1 MFSRQEQGMKRTMG
15 YCLAYLAS
23 TFLLTGCNLVVFNP
37 KGQVATDERDLI
49 ILATGL
55 MLLVVVPVIVLMFVF
70 AYRYRATNKTA
81 RYSPRWAS
89 SHKIEA
95 VVWGVPLLIIIALGW
110 VTWKS
115 THALDPYRP
124 LDSDTPPINVQVVAT
139 DWKWLFI
146 YPDLGIA
153 SVNELA
159 LPVHT
164 PVSFTITSD
173 AAMTSF
179 FIPALGGQIYAMAGM
194 QTKLHLIA
202 NETGEFKGIAANYNG
217 PGFSDMHFST
227 LSLSPTDFQS
237 WVSKVKGAAT
247 QLDQT
252 SYAQLAKPTIKHPV
266 TYYSAVQERLFLD
279 IVDKYEGM
287 NKANKT
293 KRVPVSGVER
303 RADQHPSLLAEER

>member
-1 MFSRQEQGMKRTMG
+1 MKRTIG
-15 YCLAYLAS
+15 YCLMYIASSLLLA
-23 TFLLTGCNLVVFNP
+23 GCNLVVFNP
-37 KGQVATDERDLI
+37 KGQVAKDERDLI

-55 MLLVVVPVIVLMFVF
+55 MLLVVIPVIVMMFAF
-70 AYRYRATNKTA
+70 AYRYRATNKKA
-81 RYSPRWAS
+81 RYTPRWAS

-95 VVWGVPLLIIIALGW
+95 VVWGVPFLIICVLGW
-110 VTWKS
+110 VTWET

-124 LDSDTPPINVQVVAT
+124 LDSDVPPVNVQVVAT

-159 LPVHT
+159 IPVNT
-164 PVSFTITSD
+164 PVNFTITSD

-202 NETGEFKGIAANYNG
+202 NEVGQYRGIAANYNG
-217 PGFSDMHFST
+217 RGFSDMHFST
-227 LSLSPTDFQS
+227 LALNGADYEAWTE
-237 WVSKVKGAAT
+237 KVKSAA
-247 QLDQT
+247 QRLDQN
-252 SYAQLAKPTIKHPV
+252 SYAELAKPSVGHRI
-266 TYYSAVQERLFLD
+266 TYYSAVQDRLFLN

-287 NKANKT
+287 NKRPGAKPAQAQRDSND
-293 KRVPVSGVER
+293 KR
-303 RADQHPSLLAEER
+303 AQQQPSLLAEER

>member
-1 MFSRQEQGMKRTMG
+1 MG
-15 YCLAYLAS
+15 YCLVTITSL
-23 TFLLTGCNLVVFNP
+23 FLLTSCNLVVFNP

-55 MLLVVVPVIVLMFVF
+55 MLLVVVPVIVMMFVF
-70 AYRYRATNKTA
+70 AYRYRATNKKA

-95 VVWGVPLLIIIALGW
+95 VVWGVPLLIIIVLGW
-110 VTWKS
+110 VTWET

-124 LDSDTPPINVQVVAT
+124 PESDTPPINVQVVAT

-164 PVSFTITSD
+164 PVSFTVTSD

-202 NETGEFKGIAANYNG
+202 NETGEFRGIAANYNG

-227 LSLSPTDFQS
+227 LSLSTADFQT
-237 WVSKVKGAAT
+237 WVTKVKGAAT
-247 QLDQT
+247 SLDHST
-252 SYAQLAKPTIKHPV
+252 YAQLAKPTLKHPV

-287 NKANKT
+287 NKANK
-293 KRVPVSGVER
+293 PR
-303 RADQHPSLLAEER
+303 RSPLSDAAQRTDQHPSLLAEER

>member
-1 MFSRQEQGMKRTMG
+1 MKRAIG
-15 YCLAYLAS
+15 YCLVYIAS
-23 TFLLTGCNLVVFNP
+23 IFLLTGCNLIVFNP
-37 KGQVATDERDLI
+37 KGQVAADERDLI
-49 ILATGL
+49 ILATSL
-55 MLLVVVPVIVLMFVF
+55 MLLVVVPVIVLTFVF
-70 AYRYRATNKTA
+70 AYRYRATNKKA

-110 VTWKS
+110 VTWKT

-124 LDSDTPPINVQVVAT
+124 LDSETPPINVQVVAT

-164 PVSFTITSD
+164 PVSFTVTSD

-202 NETGEFKGIAANYNG
+202 NETGEFRGIAANYNG
-217 PGFSDMHFST
+217 PGFSDMHFAT
-227 LSLSPTDFQS
+227 LSLSPADFQA
-237 WVSKVKGAAT
+237 WVAKVKGAAT
-247 QLDQT
+247 PLDQAR
-252 SYAQLAKPTIKHPV
+252 YAQLAKPTTRHPV
-266 TYYSAVQERLFLD
+266 TYYSTVQERLFLD

-287 NKANKT
+287 NKARK
-293 KRVPVSGVER
+293 PER
-303 RADQHPSLLAEER
+303 NQTQSNGAESNGTGTRADQHPSLLAEEQ

>member
-1 MFSRQEQGMKRTMG
+1 MG
-15 YCLAYLAS
+15 IIRRCLFIGLPA
-23 TFLLTGCNLVVFNP
+23 LLLSGCNLIVFNP
-37 KGQVATDERDLI
+37 KGQVAIDERNLI
-49 ILATGL
+49 ILATAL
-55 MLLVVVPVIVLMFVF
+55 MLLVVIPVIVMMFLF

-81 RYSPRWAS
+81 DYKPRWAS

-95 VVWGVPLLIIIALGW
+95 VVWGVPLVIIIILGI
-110 VTWKS
+110 VTWIT

-124 LDSDTPPINVQVVAT
+124 LDSDVPPVNVQVVAT

-153 SVNELA
+153 TVNELA

-202 NETGEFKGIAANYNG
+202 NETGEFRGIAANYNG
-217 PGFSDMHFST
+217 EGFSDMHFST
-227 LSLSPTDFQS
+227 LSTTPADFDA
-237 WVSKVKGAAT
+237 WVAKVKASGQT
-247 QLDQT
+247 LDRPR
-252 SYAQLAKPTIKHPV
+252 YAELAKPTIGHRIEYFANV
-266 TYYSAVQERLFLD
+266 DQALFMS

-287 NKANKT
+287 NKGKPPAKGEARAEPRGVQTDAMATQDTMT
-293 KRVPVSGVER
+293 KER
-303 RADQHPSLLAEER
+303 

>member
-1 MFSRQEQGMKRTMG
+1 MKRAIG
-15 YCLAYLAS
+15 YCLAYIAS
-23 TFLLTGCNLVVFNP
+23 VFLLSGCNLVVFNP
-37 KGQVATDERDLI
+37 KGQIATDERDLI

-70 AYRYRATNKTA
+70 AYRYRATNKKA

-110 VTWKS
+110 VTWKT

-146 YPDLGIA
+146 YPDLDIA

-217 PGFSDMHFST
+217 PGFSDMHFTT

-237 WVSKVKGAAT
+237 WVNKVKGASTA
-247 QLDQT
+247 LDQT
-252 SYAQLAKPTIKHPV
+252 SYAHLAKPTIKHPV

-293 KRVPVSGVER
+293 RRAPLSGTEKRV
-303 RADQHPSLLAEER
+303 DQHPSLLAEEQ

>member
-1 MFSRQEQGMKRTMG
+1 M
-15 YCLAYLAS
+15 
-23 TFLLTGCNLVVFNP
+23 
-37 KGQVATDERDLI
+37 
-49 ILATGL
+49 
-55 MLLVVVPVIVLMFVF
+55 
-70 AYRYRATNKTA
+70 
-81 RYSPRWAS
+81 
-89 SHKIEA
+89 
-95 VVWGVPLLIIIALGW
+95 VWGVPLLIIIVLGW
-110 VTWKS
+110 VTWET

-124 LDSDTPPINVQVVAT
+124 LESDTPPINVQVVAT

-164 PVSFTITSD
+164 PVSFTVTSD

-202 NETGEFKGIAANYNG
+202 NETGEFRGIAANYNG
-217 PGFSDMHFST
+217 PGFSDMHFTT
-227 LSLSPTDFQS
+227 LSLSTADFQT
-237 WVSKVKGAAT
+237 WVTKVKGAAT
-247 QLDQT
+247 SLDHS
-252 SYAQLAKPTIKHPV
+252 SYAQLAKPTLKHPV

-287 NKANKT
+287 NKANK
-293 KRVPVSGVER
+293 PR
-303 RADQHPSLLAEER
+303 RSPLSDAAQRTDQHPSLLAEER

>member
-1 MFSRQEQGMKRTMG
+1 MRTQIFFRLLPASAL
-15 YCLAYLAS
+15 CLLLA
-23 TFLLTGCNLVVFNP
+23 GCNLIVFNP
-37 KGQVATDERDLI
+37 KGHVAEQERDLI

-55 MLLVVVPVIVLMFVF
+55 MLLVVIPVIVMTFLF
-70 AYRYRATNKTA
+70 AYRYRATNKKA
-81 RYSPRWAS
+81 IYKPSWAS

-95 VVWGVPLLIIIALGW
+95 VVWGFPLVIVLILGI
-110 VTWKS
+110 VTWKT
-115 THALDPYRP
+115 THLLDPYRP
-124 LDSDTPPINVQVVAT
+124 LDSDVAPLNVQVIAT

-159 LPVHT
+159 IPVHT
-164 PVSFTITSD
+164 PISFTVTSD

-202 NETGEFKGIAANYNG
+202 NETGQFRGIAANYNG

-227 LSLSPTDFQS
+227 LSSTPQQFEQ
-237 WVSKVKGAAT
+237 WVENVRAAPAN
-247 QLDQT
+247 LDRAA
-252 SYAQLAKPTIKHPV
+252 YDALAKPTMRHPV
-266 TYYSAVQERLFLD
+266 THYSSVDAALFQN

-287 NKANKT
+287 NKAKP
-293 KRVPVSGVER
+293 KRE
-303 RADQHPSLLAEER
+303 AEQALTLDPPRSEFAGEAK

>member
-1 MFSRQEQGMKRTMG
+1 M
-15 YCLAYLAS
+15 AS
-23 TFLLTGCNLVVFNP
+23 SALLLSGCNLIVFNP
-37 KGQVATDERDLI
+37 KGQVAMDERNLI

-55 MLLVVVPVIVLMFVF
+55 MLIVVIPVIVMMFLF

-81 RYSPRWAS
+81 PYKPRWAS

-95 VVWGVPLLIIIALGW
+95 VVWGVPLIIVIILGV
-110 VTWKS
+110 VTWIT

-124 LDSDTPPINVQVVAT
+124 LDSEVPPVNVQVVAT

-153 SVNELA
+153 TVNELA

-194 QTKLHLIA
+194 QTRLHLIA
-202 NETGEFKGIAANYNG
+202 NETGEFRGIAANYNG

-227 LSLSPTDFQS
+227 LSTTAAEFDA
-237 WVSKVKGAAT
+237 WVAKVRSAPQA
-247 QLDQT
+247 LDRQR
-252 SYAQLAKPTIKHPV
+252 YDELAKPTIAHRI
-266 TYYSAVQERLFLD
+266 TYYSRVDQGLFMS

-287 NKANKT
+287 NKGKPAEKNQAALRDPGTATAQDTMAK
-293 KRVPVSGVER
+293 ER
-303 RADQHPSLLAEER
+303 

>member
-1 MFSRQEQGMKRTMG
+1 MKRTLPH
-15 YCLAYLAS
+15 CLMYIAAS
-23 TFLLTGCNLVVFNP
+23 CLMSGCNLIVFNP
-37 KGQVATDERDLI
+37 KGQVAIDERNLI

-55 MLLVVVPVIVLMFVF
+55 MLLVVIPVIVMMFVF

-95 VVWGVPLLIIIALGW
+95 VVWGVPFLIVVALSW
-110 VTWKS
+110 VTWET

-124 LDSDTPPINVQVVAT
+124 LDSDTPAMNVQVVAT

-202 NETGEFKGIAANYNG
+202 NEIGQFRGIAANYNG
-217 PGFSDMHFST
+217 PGFSDMHFGTFSMT
-227 LSLSPTDFQS
+227 PADFES
-237 WVSKVKGAAT
+237 WVAKVRGAPQ
-247 QLDQT
+247 QLDQA
-252 SYAQLAKPTIKHPV
+252 SYTELAKPSIAHRV
-266 TYYSAVQERLFLD
+266 TYYSKVQQRLFLD

-287 NKANKT
+287 NKGNRPKHEQAQ
-293 KRVPVSGVER
+293 VPVPSARSDTHSGLLVEE
-303 RADQHPSLLAEER
+303 H

>member
-1 MFSRQEQGMKRTMG
+1 MG
-15 YCLAYLAS
+15 TVRRCLCIGLSA
-23 TFLLTGCNLVVFNP
+23 LLLSGCNLIVFNP
-37 KGQVATDERDLI
+37 KGQVAIDERNLI

-55 MLLVVVPVIVLMFVF
+55 MLLVVIPVIVMMFLF
-70 AYRYRATNKTA
+70 AYRYRATNKSA
-81 RYSPRWAS
+81 DYKPRWAS

-95 VVWGVPLLIIIALGW
+95 VVWGVPLVIIIILGIVTW
-110 VTWKS
+110 VT

-124 LDSDTPPINVQVVAT
+124 LDSDVPPVNVQVVAT

-153 SVNELA
+153 TVNELA

-194 QTKLHLIA
+194 QTRLHLIA
-202 NETGEFKGIAANYNG
+202 NETGEFRGIAANYNG
-217 PGFSDMHFST
+217 QGFSDMHFST
-227 LSLSPTDFQS
+227 LSTTRADFDA
-237 WVSKVKGAAT
+237 WVSKVKAAP
-247 QLDQT
+247 QKLDRT
-252 SYAQLAKPTIKHPV
+252 AYDALAKPTIGHRIE
-266 TYYSAVQERLFLD
+266 YYSNVYQGLFMA

-287 NKANKT
+287 NKGKAAENREAKAQPT
-293 KRVPVSGVER
+293 ETGTGAMTTEDTMAKER
-303 RADQHPSLLAEER
+303 

>member
-1 MFSRQEQGMKRTMG
+1 MNRMLG
-15 YCLAYLAS
+15 YCLVSL
-23 TFLLTGCNLVVFNP
+23 TGMFLLTGCNLVVFNP
-37 KGQVATDERDLI
+37 KGQIATDERDLI

-55 MLLVVVPVIVLMFVF
+55 MLLVVVPVIVLTFVF

-110 VTWKS
+110 VTWVT

-194 QTKLHLIA
+194 QTRLHLIA
-202 NETGEFKGIAANYNG
+202 DETGVFRGIAANYNG
-217 PGFSDMHFST
+217 PGFSDMHFAT
-227 LSLSPTDFQS
+227 LSLRPADFQA
-237 WVSKVKGAAT
+237 WVEKVKGAARP
-247 QLDQT
+247 LDPN
-252 SYAQLAKPTIKHPV
+252 SYAQLAKPSTRHPV

-287 NKANKT
+287 NKAD
-293 KRVPVSGVER
+293 KRRGQTQLNDAGKRSDHYLVKE
-303 RADQHPSLLAEER
+303 Q

>member
-1 MFSRQEQGMKRTMG
+1 MKRTIS
-15 YCLAYLAS
+15 YCLVYLATS
-23 TFLLTGCNLVVFNP
+23 VLLAGCNLVVFNP
-37 KGQVATDERDLI
+37 KGDVARDERDLI

-55 MLLVVVPVIVLMFVF
+55 MLLVVIPVIVMTFLF
-70 AYRYRATNKTA
+70 AYRYRATNKKA

-95 VVWGVPLLIIIALGW
+95 VVWGVPFLIICVLGW
-110 VTWKS
+110 VTWET

-124 LDSDTPPINVQVVAT
+124 LDSDVPHLNVQVVAT

-159 LPVHT
+159 IPVNT
-164 PVSFTITSD
+164 PVSFTVTSD

-202 NETGEFKGIAANYNG
+202 NEIGQYRGIAANYNG
-217 PGFSDMHFST
+217 RGFPTCTSAPWHSAALITRRGSTKSKRRPGNLIKPVMPSWPSLQWRTRSLITRLCRSDCFST
-227 LSLSPTDFQS
+227 SS
-237 WVSKVKGAAT
+237 
-247 QLDQT
+247 T
-252 SYAQLAKPTIKHPV
+252 S
-266 TYYSAVQERLFLD
+266 
-279 IVDKYEGM
+279 
-287 NKANKT
+287 T
-293 KRVPVSGVER
+293 KE
-303 RADQHPSLLAEER
+303 

>member
-1 MFSRQEQGMKRTMG
+1 MKRTIA
-15 YCLAYLAS
+15 YCLASLAS
-23 TFLLTGCNLVVFNP
+23 LFLLTGCNLVVFNP

-70 AYRYRATNKTA
+70 AYRYRATNKNA

-110 VTWKS
+110 VTWET

-202 NETGEFKGIAANYNG
+202 NETGEFRGIAANYNG
-217 PGFSDMHFST
+217 PGFSDMHFAA
-227 LSLSPTDFQS
+227 LSLSPTDFQT
-237 WVSKVKGAAT
+237 WVTKVKGASKP
-247 QLDQT
+247 LDHT

-293 KRVPVSGVER
+293 RRAPVSSAQK
-303 RADQHPSLLAEER
+303 RADQHPSLLAEEQ

>member
-1 MFSRQEQGMKRTMG
+1 MKRTIG
-15 YCLAYLAS
+15 YSLFYLATS
-23 TFLLTGCNLVVFNP
+23 VLLAGCNLVVFNP
-37 KGQVATDERDLI
+37 KGDVARDERDLI

-55 MLLVVVPVIVLMFVF
+55 MLLVVIPVIVMTFVF
-70 AYRYRATNKTA
+70 AYRYRATNKKA

-95 VVWGVPLLIIIALGW
+95 VVWGVPFLIICVLGW
-110 VTWKS
+110 VTWET

-124 LDSDTPPINVQVVAT
+124 LNSDTPPINVQVVAT

-159 LPVHT
+159 MPVNT
-164 PVSFTITSD
+164 PVNFTITSD

-202 NETGEFKGIAANYNG
+202 NQIGQYRGIAANYNG
-217 PGFSDMHFST
+217 RGFSDMHFST
-227 LSLSPTDFQS
+227 QVLSAADYET
-237 WVSKVKGAAT
+237 WVNKVKSAPS
-247 QLDQT
+247 QLDQA
-252 SYAQLAKPTIKHPV
+252 SYTELAKPSVAHKI
-266 TYYSAVQERLFLD
+266 TYYSAVKERLFLD

-287 NKANKT
+287 NESPRKKDTQVQRN
-293 KRVPVSGVER
+293 SHDER
-303 RADQHPSLLAEER
+303 ATQQPSLLAEER

>member
-1 MFSRQEQGMKRTMG
+1 MKRTIS
-15 YCLAYLAS
+15 YCLVYLATS
-23 TFLLTGCNLVVFNP
+23 VLLAGCNLVVFNP
-37 KGQVATDERDLI
+37 KGAVARDERDLI

-55 MLLVVVPVIVLMFVF
+55 MLLVVVPVIVMTFVF
-70 AYRYRATNKTA
+70 AYRYRATNKKA

-95 VVWGVPLLIIIALGW
+95 VVWGVPFLIICVLGW
-110 VTWKS
+110 VTWET

-124 LDSDTPPINVQVVAT
+124 LDSDVPPVNVQVVAT

-159 LPVHT
+159 IPVNT
-164 PVSFTITSD
+164 PVSFTVTSD

-202 NETGEFKGIAANYNG
+202 NEIGQYRGIAANYNG
-217 PGFSDMHFST
+217 HGFSDMHFST
-227 LSLSPTDFQS
+227 LALSGADYEA
-237 WVSKVKGAAT
+237 WVNKVKAAPR
-247 QLDQT
+247 QLDQA
-252 SYAQLAKPTIKHPV
+252 SYTELAKPSIRHEI

-287 NKANKT
+287 NKAPRKKETQVQRNSDDA
-293 KRVPVSGVER
+293 RVK
-303 RADQHPSLLAEER
+303 QQPSLLAEER

>member
-1 MFSRQEQGMKRTMG
+1 MNRMLG
-15 YCLAYLAS
+15 YCLVSL
-23 TFLLTGCNLVVFNP
+23 TGMFLLTGCNLVVFNP
-37 KGQVATDERDLI
+37 KGQIATDERDLI

-55 MLLVVVPVIVLMFVF
+55 MLLVVVPVIVLTFVF

-89 SHKIEA
+89 SHTIEA

-110 VTWKS
+110 VTWVT

-202 NETGEFKGIAANYNG
+202 DETGVFRGIAANYNG
-217 PGFSDMHFST
+217 PGFSDMHFAT
-227 LSLSPTDFQS
+227 LSLRPADFQA
-237 WVSKVKGAAT
+237 WVNKVKGAARP
-247 QLDQT
+247 LDQN
-252 SYAQLAKPTIKHPV
+252 SYAQLAKPSTRHPV

-287 NKANKT
+287 NKAD
-293 KRVPVSGVER
+293 KRRGQTQLNDAGKRS
-303 RADQHPSLLAEER
+303 DHYLAKEQ

>member
-1 MFSRQEQGMKRTMG
+1 MRTIKH
-15 YCLAYLAS
+15 CLMALSVALMVS
-23 TFLLTGCNLVVFNP
+23 GCNLVVFNP
-37 KGQVATDERDLI
+37 KGQIATDERNLI

-55 MLLVVVPVIVLMFVF
+55 MLLVVIPVIIMTFVF

-95 VVWGVPLLIIIALGW
+95 VVWGVPLLIIIILGW
-110 VTWKS
+110 VTWVT
-115 THALDPYRP
+115 THALDPYKP
-124 LDSDTPPINVQVVAT
+124 LESEIPPVNVQVIAM

-159 LPVHT
+159 MPVHT
-164 PVSFTITSD
+164 PVAFTVTSD

-202 NETGEFKGIAANYNG
+202 NEAGEYRGIAANYNG

-227 LSLSPTDFQS
+227 LATSQADFDS
-237 WVSKVKGAAT
+237 WVARVKAT
-247 QLDQT
+247 SRPLDHPA
-252 SYAQLAKPTIKHPV
+252 YRALAEPTIGHEI
-266 TYYSAVQERLFLD
+266 THYSAVDPALFKN

-287 NKANKT
+287 NKA
-293 KRVPVSGVER
+293 KRTVQNPALAPASADEAANQSSMSQER
-303 RADQHPSLLAEER
+303 

>member
-1 MFSRQEQGMKRTMG
+1 MKRAIG
-15 YCLAYLAS
+15 YCLLYIAS
-23 TFLLTGCNLVVFNP
+23 ISLLTGCNLIVLNP
-37 KGQVATDERDLI
+37 KGQIAAVERDLI
-49 ILATGL
+49 ILAIGL
-55 MLLVVVPVIVLMFVF
+55 MLLVVIPVIILTFVF
-70 AYRYRATNKTA
+70 AYRYRATNKKA

-95 VVWGVPLLIIIALGW
+95 VVWGFPLLIIIALGW
-110 VTWKS
+110 VTWKT
-115 THALDPYRP
+115 THSLDPYRP
-124 LDSDTPPINVQVVAT
+124 LDSETPPINVQVVAT

-164 PVSFTITSD
+164 PVSFTVTSD

-202 NETGEFKGIAANYNG
+202 NETGEFRGIAANYNG
-217 PGFSDMHFST
+217 PGFSDMHFAT
-227 LSLSPTDFQS
+227 LSLSSADFQA
-237 WVSKVKGAAT
+237 WVAKVKGAAAP
-247 QLDQT
+247 LDHAH
-252 SYAQLAKPTIKHPV
+252 YAQLAKPTTRHPV

-293 KRVPVSGVER
+293 RRAPLSGTEKRV
-303 RADQHPSLLAEER
+303 DQHPSLLVEEQ

>member
-1 MFSRQEQGMKRTMG
+1 MKRAMG
-15 YCLAYLAS
+15 YCLVS
-23 TFLLTGCNLVVFNP
+23 TANLFLLTGCNLVVFNP

-55 MLLVVVPVIVLMFVF
+55 MLLVVVPVIVLTFVF
-70 AYRYRATNKTA
+70 AYRYRATNKKA

-89 SHKIEA
+89 SYPIEA

-110 VTWKS
+110 VTWET

-124 LDSDTPPINVQVVAT
+124 LESETPPINVQVVAT

-202 NETGEFKGIAANYNG
+202 NETGEFRGIAANYNG
-217 PGFSDMHFST
+217 AGFSDMHFAT
-227 LSLSPTDFQS
+227 LSLSPADFKT
-237 WVSKVKGAAT
+237 WVTKVKGAAT
-247 QLDQT
+247 PLDQAR
-252 SYAQLAKPTIKHPV
+252 YAQLAKPTIRHPV
-266 TYYSAVQERLFLD
+266 TYYSTVQERLFLD
-279 IVDKYEGM
+279 IVDQYEGM
-287 NKANKT
+287 NKARKP
-293 KRVPVSGVER
+293 KRDQAPLNGAQSSVTGTR
-303 RADQHPSLLAEER
+303 TDQHPSLLAEEQ

>member
-1 MFSRQEQGMKRTMG
+1 MQVMKRSSG
-15 YCLAYLAS
+15 QGLAYIAAAVLS
-23 TFLLTGCNLVVFNP
+23 GCNLIVFNP
-37 KGQVATDERDLI
+37 KGQVAIEERNLI

-55 MLLVVVPVIVLMFVF
+55 MLLVVIPVIVMTFVF
-70 AYRYRATNKTA
+70 AYRYRATNKKA

-95 VVWGVPLLIIIALGW
+95 VVWGVPFLIIVVLGW
-110 VTWKS
+110 VTWES

-124 LDSDTPPINVQVVAT
+124 LESDTPPINVQVVAT

-153 SVNELA
+153 TVNELA

-164 PVSFTITSD
+164 PASFTVTSD
-173 AAMTSF
+173 ATMTSF

-202 NETGEFKGIAANYNG
+202 NETGQFRGIAANYNG

-227 LSLSPTDFQS
+227 FSLTPADFEG
-237 WVSKVKGAAT
+237 WVEKVKT
-247 QLDQT
+247 SRQQLDLA
-252 SYAQLAKPTIKHPV
+252 SYAELAKPTIAHRV
-266 TYYSAVQERLFLD
+266 TYYSSVQDRLFLN

-287 NKANKT
+287 NKRNGA
-293 KRVPVSGVER
+293 KREQVRNQRPS
-303 RADQHPSLLAEER
+303 DPSNTQPSLLAEER

>member
-1 MFSRQEQGMKRTMG
+1 MKRAMG
-15 YCLAYLAS
+15 YCLVTITSL
-23 TFLLTGCNLVVFNP
+23 FLLTSCNLVVLNP

-55 MLLVVVPVIVLMFVF
+55 MLLVVVPVIVMMFVF
-70 AYRYRATNKTA
+70 AYRYRATNKKA

-95 VVWGVPLLIIIALGW
+95 VVWGVPLLIIIVLGW
-110 VTWKS
+110 VTWET

-124 LDSDTPPINVQVVAT
+124 LESDTPPINVQVVAT

-164 PVSFTITSD
+164 PVSFTVTSD

-202 NETGEFKGIAANYNG
+202 NETGEFRGIAANYNG
-217 PGFSDMHFST
+217 PGFSDMHFTT
-227 LSLSPTDFQS
+227 LSLSTADFQT
-237 WVSKVKGAAT
+237 WVTKVKGAAT
-247 QLDQT
+247 SLDHST
-252 SYAQLAKPTIKHPV
+252 YAQLAKPTLKHPV

-287 NKANKT
+287 NKANK
-293 KRVPVSGVER
+293 PR
-303 RADQHPSLLAEER
+303 RSPLSDPAQRTDQHPSLLAEER

>member
-1 MFSRQEQGMKRTMG
+1 MKRIISH
-15 YCLAYLAS
+15 CLVWLAGS
-23 TFLLTGCNLVVFNP
+23 VVLAGCNLVVFNP
-37 KGQVATDERDLI
+37 KGDVARDERDLI

-55 MLLVVVPVIVLMFVF
+55 MLLVVIPVIVMTFLF
-70 AYRYRATNKTA
+70 AYRYRATNKKA

-95 VVWGVPLLIIIALGW
+95 VVWGVPFLIICVLGW
-110 VTWKS
+110 VTWET

-124 LDSDTPPINVQVVAT
+124 LDSDVPPLNVQVVAT

-159 LPVHT
+159 IPVNT
-164 PVSFTITSD
+164 PVSFTVTSD

-202 NETGEFKGIAANYNG
+202 NEIGQYRGIAANYNG
-217 PGFSDMHFST
+217 HGFSDMHFST
-227 LSLSPTDFQS
+227 LALNGADYEA
-237 WVSKVKGAAT
+237 WVNKVKSAPR
-247 QLDQT
+247 QLDQS
-252 SYAQLAKPTIKHPV
+252 SYAELAKPSVAHKI

-287 NKANKT
+287 NKAPRKKETQVQRNDDDA
-293 KRVPVSGVER
+293 RVN
-303 RADQHPSLLAEER
+303 QQPSLLAEER

>member
-1 MFSRQEQGMKRTMG
+1 MKRTIS
-15 YCLAYLAS
+15 YCLVYLATS
-23 TFLLTGCNLVVFNP
+23 VLLAGCNLIVFNP
-37 KGQVATDERDLI
+37 KGQVARDERDLI

-55 MLLVVVPVIVLMFVF
+55 MLLVVIPVIVMMFVF
-70 AYRYRATNKTA
+70 AYRYRATNKKA
-81 RYSPRWAS
+81 KYSPRWAS

-95 VVWGVPLLIIIALGW
+95 VVWGVPFLIICVLGW
-110 VTWKS
+110 VTWET
-115 THALDPYRP
+115 THSLDPYRP
-124 LDSDTPPINVQVVAT
+124 LDSDTPPLNVQVVAT

-159 LPVHT
+159 LPVNT
-164 PVSFTITSD
+164 PVSFTVTSD

-202 NETGEFKGIAANYNG
+202 NETGQFRGIAANYNG
-217 PGFSDMHFST
+217 HGFSDMHFST
-227 LSLSPTDFQS
+227 LSLTGADYEA
-237 WVSKVKGAAT
+237 WVNKVKSAP
-247 QLDQT
+247 QKLDHA
-252 SYAQLAKPTIKHPV
+252 SYAQLAKPSVAHRI

-287 NKANKT
+287 NKAPRAKDTQVQRNSDDT
-293 KRVPVSGVER
+293 
-303 RADQHPSLLAEER
+303 RADQQPSLLAEER

>member
-1 MFSRQEQGMKRTMG
+1 MKRT
-15 YCLAYLAS
+15 YVPHLAYLAAS
-23 TFLLTGCNLVVFNP
+23 FLLTGCNLIVFNP
-37 KGQVATDERDLI
+37 KGDVARDERDLI

-55 MLLVVVPVIVLMFVF
+55 MLLVVVPVIVMTFLF
-70 AYRYRATNKTA
+70 AYRYRATNKKA
-81 RYSPRWAS
+81 RYTPRWAS

-95 VVWGVPLLIIIALGW
+95 VVWGVPFLIICVLGW
-110 VTWKS
+110 VTWHT

-124 LDSDTPPINVQVVAT
+124 LDSDVDHINVQVVAI

-159 LPVHT
+159 LPVNT
-164 PVSFTITSD
+164 PVSFTVTSD

-202 NETGEFKGIAANYNG
+202 NETGEFRGIAANYNG
-217 PGFSDMHFST
+217 HGFSDMNFST
-227 LSLSPTDFQS
+227 RSLSPDDYQA
-237 WVSKVKGAAT
+237 WIEKVKSVPRPLDNTAYAT
-247 QLDQT
+247 
-252 SYAQLAKPTIKHPV
+252 LAKPTVKHDV
-266 TYYSAVQERLFLD
+266 TYYSPVQERLFLN

-287 NKANKT
+287 NKARGGT
-293 KRVPVSGVER
+293 R
-303 RADQHPSLLAEER
+303 DQVQTPAPQPRTDAQKDLMAEER

>member
-1 MFSRQEQGMKRTMG
+1 MKRAMG
-15 YCLAYLAS
+15 YCLVTITSL
-23 TFLLTGCNLVVFNP
+23 FLLTSCNLVVFNP

-55 MLLVVVPVIVLMFVF
+55 MLLVVVPVIVMMFVF
-70 AYRYRATNKTA
+70 AYRYRATNKKA

-95 VVWGVPLLIIIALGW
+95 VVWGVPLLIIIVLGW
-110 VTWKS
+110 VTWET

-124 LDSDTPPINVQVVAT
+124 LESDTPPINVQVVAT

-164 PVSFTITSD
+164 PVSFTVTSD

-202 NETGEFKGIAANYNG
+202 NETGEFRGIAANYNG
-217 PGFSDMHFST
+217 PGFSDMHFT
-227 LSLSPTDFQS
+227 TQSLSTADFQT
-237 WVSKVKGAAT
+237 WVTKVKGAAT
-247 QLDQT
+247 SLDHST
-252 SYAQLAKPTIKHPV
+252 YAQLAKPTLKHPV

-287 NKANKT
+287 NKANK
-293 KRVPVSGVER
+293 PR
-303 RADQHPSLLAEER
+303 RSPLSDAAQRTDQHPSLLAEER

>member
-1 MFSRQEQGMKRTMG
+1 MKRAMG
-15 YCLAYLAS
+15 YCLVTITSL
-23 TFLLTGCNLVVFNP
+23 FLLTSCNLVVFNP

-55 MLLVVVPVIVLMFVF
+55 MLLVVVPVIVMMFVF
-70 AYRYRATNKTA
+70 AYHYRATNKKA

-95 VVWGVPLLIIIALGW
+95 VVWGVPLLIIIVLGW
-110 VTWKS
+110 VTWET

-124 LDSDTPPINVQVVAT
+124 LESDTPPINVQVVAT

-159 LPVHT
+159 LPVQT
-164 PVSFTITSD
+164 PVSFTVTSD

-202 NETGEFKGIAANYNG
+202 NETGEFRGIAANYNG
-217 PGFSDMHFST
+217 PGFSDMHFTT
-227 LSLSPTDFQS
+227 LSLSTADFQT
-237 WVSKVKGAAT
+237 WVTKVKGAAT
-247 QLDQT
+247 SLDHST
-252 SYAQLAKPTIKHPV
+252 YAQLAKPTLKHPV

-287 NKANKT
+287 NKANK
-293 KRVPVSGVER
+293 PR
-303 RADQHPSLLAEER
+303 RSPLSDAAQRTDQHPSLQAEER

>member
-1 MFSRQEQGMKRTMG
+1 MKRTIS
-15 YCLAYLAS
+15 YCLVYFATSVLLA
-23 TFLLTGCNLVVFNP
+23 GCNLVVFNP
-37 KGQVATDERDLI
+37 KGDVARDERDLI

-55 MLLVVVPVIVLMFVF
+55 MLLVVIPVIVMTFLF
-70 AYRYRATNKTA
+70 AYRYRATNKKA

-95 VVWGVPLLIIIALGW
+95 VVWGVPFLIICVLGW
-110 VTWKS
+110 VTWET

-124 LDSDTPPINVQVVAT
+124 LDSDVPHLNVQVVAT

-159 LPVHT
+159 IPVNT
-164 PVSFTITSD
+164 PVSFTVTSD

-202 NETGEFKGIAANYNG
+202 NETGQYRGIAANYNG
-217 PGFSDMHFST
+217 HGFSDMHFST
-227 LSLSPTDFQS
+227 LALSGADYEA
-237 WVSKVKGAAT
+237 WVNKVKAAPG
-247 QLDQT
+247 QLDQA
-252 SYAQLAKPTIKHPV
+252 SYAELAKPSVAHKI

-287 NKANKT
+287 NKAPRKKETQVQSNSDDV
-293 KRVPVSGVER
+293 RVN
-303 RADQHPSLLAEER
+303 QQPSLLAEER

>member
-1 MFSRQEQGMKRTMG
+1 MKRTIG
-15 YCLAYLAS
+15 YCLVYLATS
-23 TFLLTGCNLVVFNP
+23 FLLAGCNLIIFNP
-37 KGQVATDERDLI
+37 KGAVARDERDLI

-55 MLLVVVPVIVLMFVF
+55 MLLVVVPVIVMTFVF
-70 AYRYRATNKTA
+70 AYRYRATNKKA

-95 VVWGVPLLIIIALGW
+95 VVWGVPFVIICLLGW
-110 VTWKS
+110 VTWVT
-115 THALDPYRP
+115 THTLDPYRP
-124 LDSDTPPINVQVVAT
+124 LDSDVPHMNVQVVAT

-159 LPVHT
+159 MPVNT
-164 PVSFTITSD
+164 PVSFTVTSD

-202 NETGEFKGIAANYNG
+202 NEVGEFRGIAANYNG
-217 PGFSDMHFST
+217 EGFSDMHFST
-227 LSLSPTDFQS
+227 LSLNPSDFEQ
-237 WVSKVKGAAT
+237 WVAKVRKAP
-247 QLDQT
+247 QRLDQA
-252 SYAQLAKPTIKHPV
+252 SYAALAKPSTRHPV
-266 TYYSAVQERLFLD
+266 SYYSQVQERMFLD

-287 NKANKT
+287 NKANRT
-293 KRVPVSGVER
+293 PRSQAQRDGTGVR
-303 RADQHPSLLAEER
+303 NDQQPGLAAEER